1 MPDET
6 PEPTDDELPDE
17 MDAAA
22 VETANAAGRDGPASG
37 DAAETHGPASGDAA
51 GSDDGSET
59 PPEPSSV
66 LADDAIGR
74 PDTLPEDVVDE
85 VERLTR
91 LAREAAVEDE
101 REAYLDHRGD
111 LLAARDYTARI
122 REDDTGDVLV
132 LHPEEWVQEG
142 TIRTERI
149 EDVSRGIEVALS
161 GPGVSDDWAEI
172 DAYNR
177 AIVETVREEHGE
189 THAENAAALA
199 DFAGNHYAKPVTDLA
214 AEELRE
220 FVEEYFRRNAWPTD
234 EQRDVVKKSVDLAF
248 DAADERCPS
257 WRRR

>member
-1 MPDET
+1 MADHPST
-6 PEPTDDELPDE
+6 TTDSEDVATD
-17 MDAAA
+17 
-22 VETANAAGRDGPASG
+22 
-37 DAAETHGPASGDAA
+37 
-51 GSDDGSET
+51 SDDGGGTESDDQEI
-59 PPEPSSV
+59 PS
-66 LADDAIGR
+66 
-74 PDTLPEDVVDE
+74 TVVDE
-85 VERLTR
+85 AERLTH
-91 LAREAAVEDE
+91 LAREAVVEPE
-101 REAYLDHRGD
+101 RAAYLEDRAQ
-111 LLAARDYTARI
+111 LLADHEFVARVRD
-122 REDDTGDVLV
+122 EDDTLV